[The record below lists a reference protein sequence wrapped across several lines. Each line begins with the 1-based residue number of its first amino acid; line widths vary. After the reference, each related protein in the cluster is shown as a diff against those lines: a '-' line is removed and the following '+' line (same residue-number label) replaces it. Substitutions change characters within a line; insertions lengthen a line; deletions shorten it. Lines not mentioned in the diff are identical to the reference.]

1 MSERVSSEQVFQQSV
16 YIQAPATVVERTI
29 TDRTLMH
36 QWLNPLLRCQPIGP
50 WSTELGGQF
59 RFYLQIPLLEPA
71 LQATVIERQPGL
83 IVWGF
88 EGFFV
93 GRDRWECQP
102 EGEGTRLLNRFE
114 FKITNPLVAF
124 GFNTFAAGLTQQD
137 MHSQLQRLK
146 KVAEAAL
153 SLTD

>member
-1 MSERVSSEQVFQQSV
+1 MSEPASAEQVFQQSI
-16 YIQAPATVVERTI
+16 YIQAPLAVVEQTI

-36 QWLNPLLRCQPIGP
+36 QWLNPLLRCQPVGA

-88 EGFFV
+88 DGFFT
-93 GRDRWECQP
+93 GRDRWQCQP
-102 EGEGTRLLNRFE
+102 EGNGTRLINCFA
-114 FKITNPLVAF
+114 FKISNPLVAF
-124 GFNTFAAGLTQQD
+124 GFNTFATGLTRQD
-137 MHSQLQRLK
+137 MQRQLQRLK
-146 KVAEAAL
+146 EVAEARLNA
-153 SLTD
+153 